1 MARVFITGSSDGL
14 GLIAAR
20 KLVEWGHRVT
30 LHARDE
36 ARAADARRALPQA
49 EAVTIADVSTLSE
62 TRRLAEQVNA
72 LGRYDAVIHNVGIG
86 SRGPRRE
93 TEDHFSQLLAVN
105 VLAPYVLTALIA
117 RPKRLIYVSSG
128 MHLSADARFDDAQWI
143 KRHWNG
149 SQAYSESKLF
159 DVMLAFAV
167 ARLWPAVKSNAMTPG
182 WVATKMGGTGAPDDL
197 SLGALTQAWLA
208 VSDDSEAAVS
218 GRYFY
223 HQKEQRVNPAAART
237 ELQDRLLGYC
247 AELSGVT
254 LPDLKG

>member
-14 GLIAAR
+14 GLIAAQ
-20 KLVEWGHRVT
+20 KLAEWGHRVT
-30 LHARDE
+30 LHARNE
-36 ARAADARRALPQA
+36 TRADDARRAVPQA

-86 SRGPRRE
+86 SRGPHRE
-93 TEDHFSQLLAVN
+93 TKDHVSQLFAVN

-117 RPKRLIYVSSG
+117 RPERLVYVSSG
-128 MHLSADARFDDAQWI
+128 MHLGADARLDDAQWI

-182 WVATKMGGTGAPDDL
+182 WVATKMGGAGAPDDL

-208 VSDDSEAAVS
+208 VSDDPEAAVS

-223 HQKEQRVNPAAART
+223 HQEEQRVNPAAART

-254 LPDLKG
+254 LPY